1 LLNVNVMERLI
12 WLASLSGASG
22 ISETDDQDIWLTS
35 CLKGASDISE
45 TGDRDIW
52 LTSCPEW
59 S

>member
-1 LLNVNVMERLI
+1 MERLI

-52 LTSCPEW
+52 FTSCPEW
-59 S
+59 SWWH

>member
-1 LLNVNVMERLI
+1 MERLI
-12 WLASLSGASG
+12 WLASLSGASD
-22 ISETDDQDIWLTS
+22 ISETDDRDIWLTS
-35 CLKGASDISE
+35 CLKGANDISE